1 MVLTLELPIRPATL
15 DRFFNDPRAGYES
28 RFGALPAWLDEL
40 SAGEARSLLRHALR
54 RGAPLAPADL
64 PY

>member
-1 MVLTLELPIRPATL
+1 MVLTLELPIRPATVDL
-15 DRFFNDPRAGYES
+15 FSNLFASYES

-40 SAGEARSLLRHALR
+40 SRSDAKSLLRQSLR
-54 RGAPLAPADL
+54 RGAPLVPADL

>member
-1 MVLTLELPIRPATL
+1 MVLTLELPIRPASSDL
-15 DRFFNDPRAGYES
+15 FSNLFASYET

-40 SAGEARSLLRHALR
+40 SRSDARSLLRHALR
-54 RGAPLAPADL
+54 RGVPLTPADL